1 MDQVYQK
8 VHRTIRAL
16 EHFTMNEWTYRSDN
30 LLLLDRAVQQSY
42 AIHYCRTQQSKDGLT
57 EKTQPEEEH
66 DHHLPA
72 FSYYTVNGLG
82 EKAKLA
88 LGLHQQERVETPF
101 PMDLHEFDWNAYFTD
116 YVLGIRKYLLKEDH
130 STIPEARQT
139 LFM

>member
-16 EHFTMNEWTYRSDN
+16 EHFTMNEWTYRSEN
-30 LLLLDRAVQQSY
+30 LLLLDRAVQQSHALFQY
-42 AIHYCRTQQSKDGLT
+42 RAQLSKQDGQPTSIT
-57 EKTQPEEEH
+57 EQTP
-66 DHHLPA
+66 DLDVPA
-72 FSYYTVNGLG
+72 FSYYQVNGL
-82 EKAKLA
+82 K
-88 LGLHQQERVETPF
+88 QQQGRVETPF
-101 PMDLHEFDWNAYFTD
+101 PMDLHELDWNQYFTD